1 MSTVTTYSLL
11 ALSGLCLLGSNAL
24 WAQSTYTGRPGEVV
38 EGPRAHVKRD
48 PAEDLLVAY
57 GLRNDAAKEA
67 ERGNYNQAL
76 KKARQA
82 EKMMAIIV
90 RDHPDWKPKMMN
102 YLREQLA
109 GHIDRYQKEAANAPI
124 PTGRQP
130 GRPVPQE
137 VGINLPGIRE
147 NLDATEGISPS
158 GVPDYSATDQELR
171 DELARLRTECRD
183 MARSLLSLS
192 EKYNKTQQE
201 LILARQ
207 EQQEYRERYE
217 KLLKEV
223 AEERKINN
231 EVVQALTQRLAEAED
246 KLRNSERA
254 RQDAEARANELA
266 SQLAQTQAEL
276 ERVTRERDQLKAE
289 NEQLRAIVE
298 LNSPEKTKALLDQNL
313 TLAEQLKAARARV
326 EALEA
331 QMGSSSDE
339 KDVLAQ
345 QLSAA
350 RAEVDQLREQMG
362 LVYDE
367 NRGYRRR
374 ISELTER
381 LNNLEAEIDAQANRP
396 DIDPALA
403 EENRVLKDVIAK
415 QRRTIEMQEQGRQLL
430 IETYKQIRQGNSDM
444 AAELQRL
451 DEESKLD
458 LTETERNLVES
469 IRSSNNA
476 ADTDGT
482 NAVRRSLEIQTLAS
496 LADKAFSKARYT
508 SAEQLYRTLYD
519 YQPDH
524 VPGLV
529 NLGTI
534 LLYRNKSEEAIEYLT
549 RATRLAPELPIT
561 YYLAGICLYRQDR
574 MEEAERMFTR
584 TIELDPGNAEAFFY
598 LANIEGISGRS
609 DEALKHFAAA
619 VKLNPALNDAHYNM
633 ARLYA
638 EMGSIADAARAYD
651 RAVQSGAEPDPEFE
665 KYLRHHPE
673 ISKKPG
679 TDLVAE
685 IRPEDEAAR
694 LRANDEEVNRLL
706 AENADPA
713 PPAEQPADAQPTEP
727 AQPAAAP
734 AAETPLTEEQ
744 KFDAELARVQAL
756 EIKATSRPSTA
767 GKAHK
772 SARTTYSTVRV
783 RTNAGGYRHRVKLR
797 LKRTGASELRTREGK
812 TIKPA
817 ENSKKSGKK
826 KKNRRKK
833 SSK

>member
-11 ALSGLCLLGSNAL
+11 ALSGLCLLGSNTL
-24 WAQSTYTGRPGEVV
+24 WAQSVYTGRPGEVV
-38 EGPRAHVKRD
+38 EGPRAQVKRD

-137 VGINLPGIRE
+137 IGINLPGIRE

-171 DELARLRTECRD
+171 DELTRLRTECRD

-223 AEERKINN
+223 SDERKINN
-231 EVVQALTQRLAEAED
+231 EVVEALTQRLAEAED

-345 QLSAA
+345 QLNAA

-430 IETYKQIRQGNSDM
+430 IETYKQIKQGNSDM

-469 IRSSNNA
+469 IRNSSDV

-609 DEALKHFAAA
+609 EEALKHFAAA

-694 LRANDEEVNRLL
+694 LRANDEEANRLL
-706 AENADPA
+706 AENADATTPTE
-713 PPAEQPADAQPTEP
+713 PVADAQPSEQAP
-727 AQPAAAP
+727 PAAAP

-744 KFDAELARVQAL
+744 KLDAELARVQAL
-756 EIKATSRPSTA
+756 EIKAASRPSTA

-772 SARTTYSTVRV
+772 STRTTYSTVRV

-797 LKRTGASELRTREGK
+797 LKRTGASELRTRDGK
-812 TIKPA
+812 IIKPA
-817 ENSKKSGKK
+817 ENTGKTGKK
-826 KKNRRKK
+826 KKNRRKR
-833 SSK
+833 SRN